1 MKNIKR
7 CQINNLHHSGEKTK
21 EEEFS
26 FVGEEDIQPGLGEHT
41 LDFFK
46 SLYQIISNSSYIVAN
61 IIMMVSTFCLLS
73 PHNHNKV
80 ILCQSC
86 QIVII
91 VAMPCFGFSLQR
103 TILSHPGFI
112 VNM

>member
-1 MKNIKR
+1 
-7 CQINNLHHSGEKTK
+7 LHHSGRRKLRK
-21 EEEFS
+21 KS
-26 FVGEEDIQPGLGEHT
+26 SLFVGKEDIQPGLGERT
-41 LDFFK
+41 LDFFT
-46 SLYQIISNSSYIVAN
+46 SLCQIISRSSYIGAN

-80 ILCQSC
+80 ILCQSH
-86 QIVII
+86 QTVII
-91 VAMPCFGFSLQR
+91 VAMPCFGVSLQR